1 MTGRAGNAGPDG
13 GAEHGAGNGA
23 GAVASVFKQH
33 STLLITGVL
42 LGLLGVAASLTQ
54 PWAIGELIAAAGSG
68 DPLGLPVTRLV
79 VLFCAGAL
87 FSSLQSYVIGRAGE
101 NIVHSVRR
109 LVTGRL
115 LRADLTAFGK
125 RPQGDVLTRA
135 VTDTSLVKIAL
146 SQSLAQLITSGAT
159 VTGGVV
165 LMFVI
170 DPWLMLITMSCLGGA
185 AVISLALARKLRKAA
200 LQNRD
205 DTGAFGSDMQRVL
218 SALPTV
224 KASRAESRETARIG
238 GLAGKARRSGIRV
251 NAYNALLVPS
261 MNVGTQGALAVV
273 VGVGMTWVARG
284 EMNMAVLTTFI
295 MYLFQLVSPL
305 VMFFMAVGQFVQGR
319 AAIQRVDELVALPQ
333 EGGGAAATGG
343 DGGTAAARGN
353 GGTAGAGRPAP
364 GAWPGQDPPAVEFR
378 DVRFAYRRGR
388 QEDRTQVLHGVSFSV
403 PARGLTAVVGPSGA
417 GKSTLFQLIERFYA
431 TDGGRIL
438 LGGQPVDTLPLDTV
452 RGLVGYVQQD
462 SAAMRG
468 TVRENLTY
476 ANPHAGEGA
485 IREAVE
491 MAGLATVVAG
501 LPQGLDTELGD
512 QGSGLSGGQRQR
524 LCIARTLLQ
533 KPAVMLLDEATSHL
547 DSDSERDFRDV
558 LRRVSRQCAVVAIAH
573 RISTVVDA
581 EQIVVLEGGRVRATG
596 AHQELMERD
605 ELYRRLA
612 GSQLY
617 AGPGLDG
624 AADGP
629 ARGEAERAAHVMT
642 AGGVPASRPGGPPA
656 ARPGEQTMRLQPV
669 RSGEQTM
676 RLRPVGSEEQR

>member
-1 MTGRAGNAGPDG
+1 M
-13 GAEHGAGNGA
+13 
-23 GAVASVFKQH
+23 ASVFKQH
-33 STLLITGVL
+33 TTLLLVGVL
-42 LGLLGVAASLTQ
+42 LGLLGVAASLAQ
-54 PWAIGELIAAAGSG
+54 PWAIGKLIGAAGAG
-68 DPLGLPVTRLV
+68 DPLAPPIARLV
-79 VLFCAGAL
+79 GLFCAGAL

-101 NIVHSVRR
+101 NIVHGVRQ

-135 VTDTSLVKIAL
+135 VTDTSMVKVAL
-146 SQSLAQLITSGAT
+146 SQSLTQLVTSGAT

-165 LMFVI
+165 LMFLI
-170 DPWLMLITMSCLGGA
+170 DPWLMLITLGCLGAA
-185 AVISLALARKLRKAA
+185 AVVSLALARKLRKAA

-205 DTGAFGSDMQRVL
+205 DTGEFGSDMQRVL

-224 KASRAESRETARIG
+224 KASRAESRETLRIG
-238 GLAGKARRSGIRV
+238 RLAGKARRSGIRV

-284 EMNMAVLTTFI
+284 EMTMAVLTTFI

-319 AAIQRVDELVALPQ
+319 AAVRRVDELAGLPQ
-333 EGGGAAATGG
+333 EG
-343 DGGTAAARGN
+343 DGTADAGHGARH
-353 GGTAGAGRPAP
+353 PAP
-364 GAWPGQDPPAVEFR
+364 DMSPARDRPAVEFR
-378 DVRFAYRRGR
+378 DVRFGYRRGPR
-388 QEDRTQVLHGVSFSV
+388 DDRTQVLHGVTLSV

-417 GKSTLFQLIERFYA
+417 GKTTLFQLIERFHPV
-431 TDGGRIL
+431 DGGRIL
-438 LGGQPVDTLPLDTV
+438 LGGQPIDALPLDTV

-476 ANPHAGEGA
+476 ANPDADEAA
-485 IREAVE
+485 IQEAVA
-491 MAGLATVVAG
+491 MAGLTTVVAG

-533 KPAVMLLDEATSHL
+533 RPAVMLLDEATSHL

-573 RISTVVDA
+573 RISTVIDA
-581 EQIVVLEGGRVRATG
+581 EKIVVLEGGGVRATG
-596 AHQELMERD
+596 AHEDLMERD

-612 GSQLY
+612 GSQLH
-617 AGPGLDG
+617 AGSGLVAT
-624 AADGP
+624 AAGRPRREPEAP
-629 ARGEAERAAHVMT
+629 ALSF
-642 AGGVPASRPGGPPA
+642 PYGPPA

-669 RSGEQTM
+669 K
-676 RLRPVGSEEQR
+676 SEDQR

>member
-1 MTGRAGNAGPDG
+1 MAKRAGNAGPAD
-13 GAEHGAGNGA
+13 GAGSGFVTGSKSGSGPA
-23 GAVASVFKQH
+23 SGAVASVFKQH
-33 STLLITGVL
+33 SALLIAGVL

-68 DPLGLPVTRLV
+68 DPLGLPVARLV
-79 VLFCAGAL
+79 GLFCVGAL

-101 NIVHSVRR
+101 NIVHSVRQ
-109 LVTGRL
+109 LVTERL

-125 RPQGDVLTRA
+125 RPQGDILTRA

-159 VTGGVV
+159 VAGGVV

-170 DPWLMLITMSCLGGA
+170 DPWLMLITMSCLGAA
-185 AVISLALARKLRKAA
+185 AVVSLALARKLRKAA

-238 GLAGKARRSGIRV
+238 ALAGKARRSGIRV

-333 EGGGAAATGG
+333 EGGGAVAAT
-343 DGGTAAARGN
+343 AVR
-353 GGTAGAGRPAP
+353 RPAP
-364 GAWPGQDPPAVEFR
+364 GAWPGEDPPAVEFR
-378 DVRFAYRRGR
+378 DVRFAYRRGP
-388 QEDRTQVLHGVSFSV
+388 QDDRTQVLHGVSFSV
-403 PARGLTAVVGPSGA
+403 PACGLTAVVGPSGA
-417 GKSTLFQLIERFYA
+417 GKSTLFQLIEHFYA
-431 TDGGRIL
+431 TDGGRVL
-438 LGGQPVDTLPLDTV
+438 LGGQPVDALPLDTV

-476 ANPHAGEGA
+476 ANPHAGEDD

-573 RISTVVDA
+573 RISTVIDA
-581 EQIVVLEGGRVRATG
+581 EQIVVLEAGRVRATG

-612 GSQLY
+612 GSQLHAGSGLVGAA
-617 AGPGLDG
+617 AGP
-624 AADGP
+624 
-629 ARGEAERAAHVMT
+629 ERAEHFMT
-642 AGGVPASRPGGPPA
+642 AGGSPANRSGMPAA

>member
-1 MTGRAGNAGPDG
+1 M
-13 GAEHGAGNGA
+13 
-23 GAVASVFKQH
+23 ASVFRQH
-33 STLLITGVL
+33 STLLIAGVL

-54 PWAIGELIAAAGSG
+54 PWAIGKLIAAAGSG
-68 DPLGLPVTRLV
+68 DPLGLPVARLV
-79 VLFCAGAL
+79 GLFCAGAL

-101 NIVHSVRR
+101 NIVHSVRQ
-109 LVTGRL
+109 LVTERL

-170 DPWLMLITMSCLGGA
+170 DPWLMLITMSCLGAA
-185 AVISLALARKLRKAA
+185 AVVSLALARKLRKAA

-333 EGGGAAATGG
+333 EGAATPGS
-343 DGGTAAARGN
+343 GGTAAAEHPVR
-353 GGTAGAGRPAP
+353 RPAP

-378 DVRFAYRRGR
+378 DVRFAYRRG
-388 QEDRTQVLHGVSFSV
+388 QQDDRTQVLHGVSFSV

-438 LGGQPVDTLPLDTV
+438 LGGQPVDALPLDTV

-476 ANPHAGEGA
+476 ANPHAGEDD

-573 RISTVVDA
+573 RISTVIDA
-581 EQIVVLEGGRVRATG
+581 EQIVVLEEGSVRATG

-612 GSQLY
+612 GSQLH
-617 AGPGLDG
+617 AGPGLVG
-624 AADGP
+624 AAAGPGP
-629 ARGEAERAAHVMT
+629 AEHFMT
-642 AGGVPASRPGGPPA
+642 AGGPPANRSGMPPA

>member
-109 LVTGRL
+109 LVTERL

-333 EGGGAAATGG
+333 EG
-343 DGGTAAARGN
+343 GGTAAARGN

-581 EQIVVLEGGRVRATG
+581 EQIVVLEGGSVRATG